1 MWIDILRN
9 LEDRRKNGGDLSY
22 LNTSIDSHL
31 GYYIMQLVCHI
42 FDFSLVENNIKIYDT
57 VHNTNR
63 EHSFLLFYLQTH
75 LLRELT
81 LEKNNCERDY
91 GGIINNIQYITSAS
105 SINQNT
111 NVMDSNVN
119 INNDINRLNELL
131 SINKA
136 HIKNINNL
144 IKLINNKFRDRRSI
158 VNLIESIRDI
168 KKYL

>member
-1 MWIDILRN
+1 MWIDIIRN
-9 LEDRRKNGGDLSY
+9 IEDRRKNGNDLSY
-22 LNTSIDSHL
+22 LNTNIDSHL
-31 GYYIMQLVCHI
+31 GYYIMQLVSHI
-42 FDFSLVENNIKIYDT
+42 FDFNLVENNIKIHDT

-63 EHSFLLFYLQTH
+63 EHSFLLFYLQTQ

-81 LEKNNCERDY
+81 LEKNNSEREY
-91 GGIINNIQYITSAS
+91 QGVINNIQYITSVNN
-105 SINQNT
+105 INNNT
-111 NVMDSNVN
+111 NIMDSNIN

>member
-1 MWIDILRN
+1 
-9 LEDRRKNGGDLSY
+9 
-22 LNTSIDSHL
+22 
-31 GYYIMQLVCHI
+31 
-42 FDFSLVENNIKIYDT
+42 
-57 VHNTNR
+57 
-63 EHSFLLFYLQTH
+63 
-75 LLRELT
+75 
-81 LEKNNCERDY
+81 
-91 GGIINNIQYITSAS
+91 
-105 SINQNT
+105 
-111 NVMDSNVN
+111 MDSNIN